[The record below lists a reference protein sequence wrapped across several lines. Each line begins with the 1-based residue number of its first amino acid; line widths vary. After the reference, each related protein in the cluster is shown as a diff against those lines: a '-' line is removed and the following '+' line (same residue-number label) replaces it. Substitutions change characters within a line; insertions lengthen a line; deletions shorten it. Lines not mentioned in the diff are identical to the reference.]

1 MMTKTQHDKLI
12 KYESIFKTAIDS
24 KYYRSMDSVFA
35 ADFISMCK
43 ELNVYINQSCPQCV
57 LRALQSVGR
66 LYFDYKE
73 EPKSQLQ
80 IEFPVETPEVKD
92 NKPIKQEKKVHQS
105 DTKQPK
111 KTNKK

>member
-1 MMTKTQHDKLI
+1 MITKTQHDKLI
-12 KYESIFKTAIDS
+12 KYESIFRTAIDS
-24 KYYRSMDSVFA
+24 KYYRSMDSQFA

-73 EPKSQLQ
+73 EPNSQLQ
-80 IEFPVETPEVKD
+80 IEFPVETLEVKD
-92 NKPIKQEKKVHQS
+92 NKPIKQENRVHYS

>member
-1 MMTKTQHDKLI
+1 MMTKEQHEKI
-12 KYESIFKTAIDS
+12 RKYEQIFRTAIDS
-24 KYYRSMDSVFA
+24 LYYRAMDSRFA
-35 ADFISMCK
+35 ADFISVCH
-43 ELNVYINQSCPQCV
+43 ELNIYINTSCPQCT
-57 LRALQSVGR
+57 LKALQTLGR

-73 EPKSQLQ
+73 EPVNQLQ

-92 NKPIKQEKKVHQS
+92 NKPIKQDKKVHQS